1 MNLSLEQASP
11 LVGTNF
17 TIHTQAGL
25 IDLQLIDVAELPR
38 RNIPEQFRTPLSL
51 VFTGP
56 PDILLTQDI
65 YLVEHAE
72 LGQHQWLMGP
82 ILSINPGS
90 KDDNKLYYEIMFA

>member
-1 MNLSLEQASP
+1 MNLSFEQASP

-17 TIHTQAGL
+17 TVHTQAGL
-25 IDLQLIDVAELPR
+25 IDLELIDVAELPR

-56 PDILLTQDI
+56 PDLLLQQGI
-65 YLVEHAE
+65 YLIEHAE
-72 LGQHQWLMGP
+72 LGQNEWLMGP

-90 KDDNKLYYEIMFA
+90 NDNKLYYEIMFA

>member
-1 MNLSLEQASP
+1 MNLSFEQASP

-17 TIHTQAGL
+17 TVHTQAGL
-25 IDLQLIDVAELPR
+25 IDLELIDVAELPR

-56 PDILLTQDI
+56 PDILLQQAI
-65 YLVEHAE
+65 YLIEHAE
-72 LGQHQWLMGP
+72 LGQNEWLMGP

-90 KDDNKLYYEIMFA
+90 NDNKLYYEIMFA

>member
-1 MNLSLEQASP
+1 MNVTLEQFTP

-25 IDLQLIDVAELPR
+25 IDLQLIEATELPR
-38 RNIPEQFRTPLSL
+38 RNRPEQFRTPLSL

-56 PDILLTQDI
+56 PDTLLLQDI

-90 KDDNKLYYEIMFA
+90 NDNKLYYEIMFA

>member
-17 TIHTQAGL
+17 TVHTQAGL
-25 IDLQLIDVAELPR
+25 IDLELIDVAELPR
-38 RNIPEQFRTPLSL
+38 RNIPEQFPTPLSL

-56 PDILLTQDI
+56 PDILLQQDI
-65 YLVEHAE
+65 YLIDHAE
-72 LGQHQWLMGP
+72 LGQNQWLMGP

-90 KDDNKLYYEIMFA
+90 NDNKLYYEIMFA

>member
-1 MNLSLEQASP
+1 MNLSLEQFSP

-25 IDLQLIDVAELPR
+25 IDLQLIDAAELPR

-56 PDILLTQDI
+56 PDILLPQDI
-65 YLVEHAE
+65 YLVEHADIGTE
-72 LGQHQWLMGP
+72 SMADGAYF
-82 ILSINPGS
+82 INQPG
-90 KDDNKLYYEIMFA
+90 F